1 MRSAYGAEEI
11 GIGGH
16 LVTIVVDVA
25 NVMGSRPDGWWR
37 DRAGAA
43 ARLHAEI
50 VRLAASGRAIP
61 PDTGPPAE
69 AVPPGEAVP
78 QGEAGPPAE
87 AVPQGEAVTPP
98 ETVTPGFVLV
108 LEGAAKAAPIPAA
121 PIPAA
126 PAPAAPAPAAPAP
139 AAEPGGADPVQ
150 PGEVRVVRARGSG
163 DDAIVAV
170 VRELPGRRVVV
181 TADRELRDR
190 SVAAG
195 ATVLRPGW
203 LLGLLRD

>member
-1 MRSAYGAEEI
+1 M
-11 GIGGH
+11 
-16 LVTIVVDVA
+16 TIVVDVA

-43 ARLHAEI
+43 ARLHADI
-50 VRLAASGRAIP
+50 ARLAASGRPIL
-61 PDTGPPAE
+61 PDTDAPGDGDA
-69 AVPPGEAVP
+69 PGEA
-78 QGEAGPPAE
+78 
-87 AVPQGEAVTPP
+87 
-98 ETVTPGFVLV
+98 VTPGFVLV
-108 LEGAAKAAPIPAA
+108 LEGAAKAAPIPSA

-126 PAPAAPAPAAPAP
+126 EVGAA
-139 AAEPGGADPVQ
+139 GPVQ
-150 PGEVRVVRARGSG
+150 PGEVRVVQASGSG

-195 ATVLRPGW
+195 ATILGPGW
-203 LLGLLRD
+203 LLGQLRD

>member
-11 GIGGH
+11 RIGGH

-43 ARLHAEI
+43 ARLHAGI
-50 VRLAASGRAIP
+50 VQLAASGRAIL
-61 PDTGPPAE
+61 PDDHAGPDDN
-69 AVPPGEAVP
+69 
-78 QGEAGPPAE
+78 AGPPA
-87 AVPQGEAVTPP
+87 
-98 ETVTPGFVLV
+98 FVVV

-121 PIPAA
+121 PIA
-126 PAPAAPAPAAPAP
+126 
-139 AAEPGGADPVQ
+139 AAEPGSADPVQ
-150 PGEVRVVRARGSG
+150 PGEVRVVHARGSG

-170 VRELPGRRVVV
+170 VHELPGRRMVV

-190 SVAAG
+190 SVVAG
-195 ATVLRPGW
+195 ATVLGPSW
-203 LLGLLRD
+203 LLSLLND

>member
-1 MRSAYGAEEI
+1 LHVCHAVSLRADEI
-11 GIGGH
+11 RIGGH

-43 ARLHAEI
+43 ARLHGAI
-50 VRLAASGRAIP
+50 VRLAASGRATL
-61 PDTGPPAE
+61 PDDN
-69 AVPPGEAVP
+69 
-78 QGEAGPPAE
+78 
-87 AVPQGEAVTPP
+87 
-98 ETVTPGFVLV
+98 TVTPGFVVV

-121 PIPAA
+121 PTSAA
-126 PAPAAPAPAAPAP
+126 PTS
-139 AAEPGGADPVQ
+139 AAEPGAADPVR
-150 PGEVRVVRARGSG
+150 PGEVRVVRAPGSG

-190 SVAAG
+190 SAAAG
-195 ATVLRPGW
+195 ATVVGPRW
-203 LLGLLRD
+203 LLGQLRD